1 MDRVIRYLSRRSS
14 RRTTSDASPEALA
27 FYQRR
32 VALFGLVGAGLS
44 SAFLLL
50 GLVENWRRTPA
61 HVREA
66 SFQFHLAGVATAAA
80 MWLLCRRGR
89 RSLRFVKTVETA
101 GFGASCLAYE
111 AMVWSIPLIARP
123 DMLIV
128 FVLSLVVFAR
138 AVYVPSSPLRTLV
151 LGLMVGLPLPV
162 GTYLRLGSIEPAQF
176 AAVAPALRLSSVGE
190 LASSGSVGVAFS
202 WLMAVLLATGTSDVI
217 YGLRREARE
226 ARRLGQY
233 TLEEKLGEGGM
244 GIVYRARHAMLRR
257 PTAVKLL
264 PPDRAGEVSLAR
276 FEREVQ
282 LTASLTHPNTVT
294 VFDYGRALDGTF
306 YYAMELL
313 DGASLDSVVAV
324 AGRLPPERVTHI
336 VYHVASALS
345 EAHQVGLIHRDIKP
359 ANIILCR
366 QGGVDDVPKVVDFG
380 LVKDVERGTNVSL
393 TQGDVIAGTPLYL
406 SPEAITAP
414 DTMDARSDL
423 YSLGAVGYFALTG
436 THVFEGKTTVEV
448 CAQHLHE
455 TPELPSRRIGSRLPE
470 DLESLLLDCLAKPPT
485 KRPMSAGDLCRRLE
499 ACLSFGQWTPEKA
512 SAWWQEHGAAATARV
527 RQAQSTPLTLTRR
540 PRDDE
545 GWSGASAPRN
555 GPGAVSGAARRQENA
570 WPPPPD

>member
-1 MDRVIRYLSRRSS
+1 M
-14 RRTTSDASPEALA
+14 
-27 FYQRR
+27 
-32 VALFGLVGAGLS
+32 LV
-44 SAFLLL
+44 
-50 GLVENWRRTPA
+50 
-61 HVREA
+61 
-66 SFQFHLAGVATAAA
+66 
-80 MWLLCRRGR
+80 
-89 RSLRFVKTVETA
+89 
-101 GFGASCLAYE
+101 
-111 AMVWSIPLIARP
+111 
-123 DMLIV
+123 V

-151 LGLMVGLPLPV
+151 LGLMVGLPLPL
-162 GTYLRLGSIEPAQF
+162 GTYVRLSSIEPAQF
-176 AAVAPALRLSSVGE
+176 AVVAPALGLSSVE
-190 LASSGSVGVAFS
+190 QLALSGGVGVAFS
-202 WLMAVLLATGTSDVI
+202 WLMAVLLATGASQVI

-226 ARRLGQY
+226 ARKLGQY

-264 PPDRAGEVSLAR
+264 PPDRAGEVGLAR

-294 VFDYGRALDGTF
+294 VFDYGRTEDGTF

-313 DGASLDSVVAV
+313 DGASLESVVAV

-336 VYHVASALS
+336 VYHVAGALS

-380 LVKDVERGTNVSL
+380 LVKHVERGTSVSV
-393 TQGDVIAGTPLYL
+393 TQDDVIAGTPLYI

-436 THVFEGKTTVEV
+436 AHIFDGRTTVEV
-448 CAQHLHE
+448 CAKHLHE
-455 TPELPSRRIGSRLPE
+455 TPEPPSRRIGLRLPE
-470 DLESLLLDCLAKPPT
+470 DLESVLLDCLAKQPGQRPT
-485 KRPMSAGDLCRRLE
+485 TAGDLCRHLE
-499 ACLSFGQWTPEKA
+499 ACRSFGQWTPEKA
-512 SAWWQEHGAAATARV
+512 SAWWQEHGAAAKARV

-540 PRDDE
+540 PRDHE
-545 GWSGASAPRN
+545 G
-555 GPGAVSGAARRQENA
+555 
-570 WPPPPD
+570 

>member
-1 MDRVIRYLSRRSS
+1 MDRVIRHLSRRSS
-14 RRTTSDASPEALA
+14 RATTPEASREALA

-32 VALFGLVGAGLS
+32 VAVFGLVGAGLS
-44 SAFLLL
+44 GAFLVFGLL
-50 GLVENWRRTPA
+50 ENARGLLA
-61 HVREA
+61 HIRQA
-66 SFQFHLAGVATAAA
+66 FFQFHLAGASIAAA
-80 MWLLCRRGR
+80 MWLLCRSGR
-89 RSLRFVKTVETA
+89 RCLGFVRTVETV
-101 GFGASCLAYE
+101 GFVGSCLAYE
-111 AMVWSIPLIARP
+111 AMAWSIPLIGRP
-123 DMLIV
+123 DMLLL
-128 FVLSLVVFAR
+128 FVLSLVIFAR

-151 LGLMVGLPLPV
+151 LGLIVGLPLPF
-162 GTYLRLGSIEPAQF
+162 GAYLRYRGVEPALF
-176 AAVAPALRLSSVGE
+176 ALLAPALRVSSVE
-190 LASSGSVGVAFS
+190 QLASGAGIGVAFS
-202 WLMAVLLATGTSDVI
+202 WLMAVLLATGASKVI

-244 GIVYRARHAMLRR
+244 GVVYRARHAMLRR

-264 PPDRAGEVSLAR
+264 PPDRAGEASLAR

-294 VFDYGRALDGTF
+294 VFDYGRSSDGVF

-313 DGASLDSVVAV
+313 DGASLESVVAV
-324 AGRLPPERVTHI
+324 AGPLPAERVTHI

-366 QGGVDDVPKVVDFG
+366 QGGKDDVPKVVDFG

-414 DTMDARSDL
+414 DTMDGRSDL

-436 THVFEGKTTVEV
+436 THVFAGRTTVEV
-448 CAQHLHE
+448 CAKHLHDAPE
-455 TPELPSRRIGSRLPE
+455 TPSRRIGRGLPE
-470 DLESLLLDCLAKPPT
+470 DLESLLLDCLAKEPG
-485 KRPMSAGDLCRRLE
+485 KRPPSAGELCRRLE
-499 ACLSFGQWTPEKA
+499 ACTSFGRWTPEKA
-512 SAWWQEHGAAATARV
+512 SAWWREHGATATARV
-527 RQAQSTPLTLTRR
+527 RQGERTPLTLTRR
-540 PRDDE
+540 PSDDE
-545 GWSGASAPRN
+545 G
-555 GPGAVSGAARRQENA
+555 
-570 WPPPPD
+570 

>member
-14 RRTTSDASPEALA
+14 RHTAWDASPEALA

-32 VALFGLVGAGLS
+32 VALFGLVGAGLG
-44 SAFLLL
+44 SAFLVF
-50 GLVENWRRTPA
+50 GLVENWRSLPA
-61 HVREA
+61 RVREA
-66 SFQFHLAGVATAAA
+66 SLQFHLVGVAIAAV
-80 MWLLCRRGR
+80 MWLLCRSGR
-89 RSLRFVKTVETA
+89 RSLVFVKTVDTL

-111 AMVWSIPLIARP
+111 AMAWSIPLIGRP
-123 DMLIV
+123 DLLV
-128 FVLSLVVFAR
+128 LFVLSLVLFAR

-151 LGLMVGLPLPV
+151 LGLVVGLPLPL
-162 GTYLRLGSIEPAQF
+162 GTYLRLLSIEPAEF
-176 AAVAPALRLSSVGE
+176 AVAATSLQVSSVEE
-190 LASSGSVGVAFS
+190 LASGGGLAVAFS
-202 WLMAVLLATGTSDVI
+202 WSMAVLLATGASNVI

-244 GIVYRARHAMLRR
+244 GVVYRARHAMLRR

-264 PPDRAGEVSLAR
+264 AKDRASEASLAR

-294 VFDYGRALDGTF
+294 VFDYGRTSDGIF

-324 AGRLPPERVTHI
+324 AGPLPPERVTHI
-336 VYHVASALS
+336 LHQVASALS

-359 ANIILCR
+359 GNIILCR

-380 LVKDVERGTNVSL
+380 LVKDVERGTKVSL

-414 DTMDARSDL
+414 DAMDARADL

-436 THVFEGKTTVEV
+436 THVFDGRTAVEV
-448 CAQHLHE
+448 CAKHLHE
-455 TPELPSRRIGSRLPE
+455 APEPPSRRIGRQLPE
-470 DLESLLLDCLAKPPT
+470 DLESLLLDCLAKQPENRPT
-485 KRPMSAGDLCRRLE
+485 TAGELCRRLQ
-499 ACLSFGQWTPEKA
+499 ACTSFGQWTPDNA
-512 SAWWQEHGAAATARV
+512 SAWWREHGAAATARL
-527 RQAQSTPLTLTRR
+527 RQAPSTSLTLTRR
-540 PRDDE
+540 PSDDE
-545 GWSGASAPRN
+545 A
-555 GPGAVSGAARRQENA
+555 
-570 WPPPPD
+570 